1 MDVNSGL
8 NPSYIFTPSL
18 LLHREEGGTGAGE
31 PSPDV
36 RPQPSEEQKSLDQDK
51 YHHRVPLVE
60 ASVSLWDTRSP
71 KLKEEEFEV
80 TIQERKTPLAQAEP
94 ILDSLCV
101 HKVCVCF
108 PSASSFPTPESFHAT
123 APYPGGRDGAAVGA
137 HVPSTAQSSFGRRGV
152 EPALLAGGIPL
163 QEARPNDSTLAPPA
177 ACWSP
182 AAQGS
187 PEMPNTQCSPHASL
201 FYLPLSQEL
210 S

>member
-1 MDVNSGL
+1 M
-8 NPSYIFTPSL
+8 
-18 LLHREEGGTGAGE
+18 
-31 PSPDV
+31 
-36 RPQPSEEQKSLDQDK
+36 
-51 YHHRVPLVE
+51 
-60 ASVSLWDTRSP
+60 SLWDTRSP
-71 KLKEEEFEV
+71 KLKEEEFGV
-80 TIQERKTPLAQAEP
+80 TIQERKTLLARAEP

-123 APYPGGRDGAAVGA
+123 TPYPGGRDGAAVGA

-187 PEMPNTQCSPHASL
+187 PEVPNTHTMFSPRFL
-201 FYLPLSQEL
+201 VLPSTLSGAQL
-210 S
+210 NMPR